1 MSKLHY
7 VENFITGIPRIL
19 EAYESSKRKV
29 DFSVSEN
36 FFIIKLPN
44 SNYGDPVNDPVNDP
58 INDPINDTINVNEKI
73 VLDIILRNPKIMI
86 AEMTSQSNKSI
97 RTINRIINFLKEKNL
112 LKRMNSIK
120 IVIGRC
126 WNEIIKRWYLK

>member
-7 VENFITGIPRIL
+7 IENFITGIPRIL
-19 EAYESSKRKV
+19 KAYENSTKKV

-36 FFIIKLPN
+36 FFYHQALCL
-44 SNYGDPVNDPVNDP
+44 NYDDP
-58 INDPINDTINVNEKI
+58 INDPINDPVNYPENDPINVNEKI
-73 VLDIILRNPKIMI
+73 VLDINLRNPKITI
-86 AEMTSQSNKSI
+86 AEMMSQSNKSI
-97 RTINRIINFLKEKNL
+97 RTINRIINSLKEKKL

-126 WNEIIKRWYLK
+126 

>member
-19 EAYESSKRKV
+19 EAYENSIRKV
-29 DFSVSEN
+29 DFSVSDN

-44 SNYGDPVNDPVNDP
+44 LNYGNPVNDPV
-58 INDPINDTINVNEKI
+58 NDPINDTINVNEKI
-73 VLDIILRNPKIMI
+73 VFDIILRNPKIMI

-97 RTINRIINFLKEKNL
+97 RTINRIINFLKEKKL

-120 IVIGRC
+120 MVIGRC
-126 WNEIIKRWYLK
+126 